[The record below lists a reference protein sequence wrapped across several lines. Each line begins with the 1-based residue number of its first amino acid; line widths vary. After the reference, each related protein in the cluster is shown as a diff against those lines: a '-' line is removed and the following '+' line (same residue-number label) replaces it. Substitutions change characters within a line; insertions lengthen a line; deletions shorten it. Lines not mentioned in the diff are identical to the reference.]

1 MTGMFQRVCIANRG
15 EIAVRV
21 MRTCRTLGIATHALY
36 SDADAGALHV
46 RSADGATRIG
56 AAPVA
61 ESYLNA
67 EAVLD
72 AAVAARC
79 DAVHPGYGLLSENP
93 AFARACAQRGLTFI
107 GPDPLHI
114 EQMGDKD
121 RARALMRALGIRPI
135 PGSAAILPDDDV
147 DGIAAQVGYPLIV
160 KASRGGGG
168 IGMAV
173 AREPD
178 QLARALRRAR
188 STASRAFGS
197 QEIYLERQI
206 LGAHHVEVQLLG
218 DGEGAALHLGER
230 ECSVQRR
237 HQKVIEETPAPSISA
252 SLRRDLLNR
261 AVAAMEQIRY
271 RNAGTVECLVTPED
285 VFYFLEMNTRLQVEH
300 PVTEMVTGLD
310 LVAWQLRLA
319 AGEPLRLPPHA
330 ATPNG
335 HAIEARIYA
344 EHPQTL
350 LPAPGRAGDVRFP
363 SGDGIRVDA
372 AIESGDEVSP
382 YYDPL
387 IAKLVVWGGDR
398 DTAVQRLTEALA
410 AVEIDGV
417 THNLPLLQRIVAAPA
432 FVAGNYDVYF
442 LESLLG

>member
-121 RARALMRALGIRPI
+121 RARALMRALGIPPI

-178 QLARALRRAR
+178 QLARALRPRPLYRFPCLRIA
-188 STASRAFGS
+188 
-197 QEIYLERQI
+197 
-206 LGAHHVEVQLLG
+206 G
-218 DGEGAALHLGER
+218 DLPGAADP
-230 ECSVQRR
+230 RR
-237 HQKVIEETPAPSISA
+237 APRGGAAARRRRRRRSPPGRTRV
-252 SLRRDLLNR
+252 LR
-261 AVAAMEQIRY
+261 
-271 RNAGTVECLVTPED
+271 
-285 VFYFLEMNTRLQVEH
+285 
-300 PVTEMVTGLD
+300 
-310 LVAWQLRLA
+310 
-319 AGEPLRLPPHA
+319 A
-330 ATPNG
+330 ATPP
-335 HAIEARIYA
+335 E
-344 EHPQTL
+344 
-350 LPAPGRAGDVRFP
+350 GD
-363 SGDGIRVDA
+363 
-372 AIESGDEVSP
+372 
-382 YYDPL
+382 
-387 IAKLVVWGGDR
+387 
-398 DTAVQRLTEALA
+398 
-410 AVEIDGV
+410 
-417 THNLPLLQRIVAAPA
+417 
-432 FVAGNYDVYF
+432 
-442 LESLLG
+442 